1 LPAGVLPRFS
11 SFLLPISESIFF
23 ALINGWMDGWISDG
37 GVGWIDEL
45 IVDGL
50 NGWNHGWVEWMDG
63 WMDWIDCGW
72 IHGWVEW
79 MD

>member
-23 ALINGWMDGWISDG
+23 ALINGWMDGWMDIRWMG
-37 GVGWIDEL
+37 RIDEL

-63 WMDWIDCGW
+63 LC
-72 IHGWVEW
+72 
-79 MD
+79 